1 MILWICK
8 RVASWELRNLVTQ
21 LLLKEKYN
29 IFFKK
34 PLYHVLILRR
44 KVCQHM
50 NFAIC
55 N

>member
-1 MILWICK
+1 MILWVCK

-34 PLYHVLILRR
+34 TILPHTYF
-44 KVCQHM
+44 KKKSLSVHEFCYL
-50 NFAIC
+50 
-55 N
+55 